1 MDHIE
6 KKYTKLM
13 RYLVLINACMS
24 TFMSTLDGGIVNIIL
39 PVVAGNFS
47 VNINEV
53 QWVVTAYLLTISAL
67 LLIWGRISD
76 LYGRKYLFAAGMAV
90 FTIGSFMCGM
100 SGSFEALVFSRVVQ
114 ALGAS
119 IMMALVQGIVTS
131 VFPENERGKA
141 LGFIGMVVALGSLTG
156 PSLGGIL
163 VHAFSWQSVFFINIP
178 FGIIGVILT
187 FLVMPENELL
197 DKKGAFDYKGTAVF
211 VSCILLFFISLL
223 NLQQGTIA
231 PVIAAGL
238 LILALILFILFV
250 GYERETESPLVDFNL
265 FKNRIFSMGLICAYL
280 SFCSMFAY
288 VFFMPFYL
296 QYALG
301 MTALHSGLM
310 MSLYPMTMAL
320 VAPLSGWLSDKITYR
335 PLTVAGLSVST
346 AGLLLM
352 STLGLDSSRLLIG
365 AGIVIL
371 GAGNSIFQ
379 SPNNSSVMGAAPK
392 EKLGTAG
399 SLNSFFRNLGMV
411 SGTTISV
418 ILFAIVTQIS
428 IESSTRD
435 LALFLKGYH
444 AVMLF
449 AALLCLCAVF
459 ISIKRIRSKA

>member
-1 MDHIE
+1 
-6 KKYTKLM
+6 
-13 RYLVLINACMS
+13 
-24 TFMSTLDGGIVNIIL
+24 MSTLDGGIVNIIL
-39 PVVAGNFS
+39 PVVAGHFS

-53 QWVVTAYLLTISAL
+53 QWVVTAYLLAISSL

-76 LYGRKYLFAAGMAV
+76 LYGRKYLFAVGMAI
-90 FTIGSFMCGM
+90 FTAGSFMCGM
-100 SGSFEALVFSRVVQ
+100 SETFGILVFSRVIQ
-114 ALGAS
+114 AIGAS

-163 VHAFSWQSVFFINIP
+163 VYAFSWQAVFFINIP

-187 FLVMPENELL
+187 FFVMPESETL
-197 DKKGAFDYKGTAVF
+197 DKKGAFDYKGTVVF
-211 VSCILLFFISLL
+211 VSCILLAFISLL
-223 NLQQGTIA
+223 NLQQGTIH

-250 GYERETESPLVDFNL
+250 GYERETQSPLVDLNL
-265 FKNRIFSMGLICAYL
+265 FRNRIFSMGLLCAYL

-288 VFFMPFYL
+288 TFFMPFYL
-296 QYALG
+296 QYTLG
-301 MTALHSGLM
+301 MTPLQAGLM

-320 VAPLSGWLSDKITYR
+320 VAPVSGWLSDKISYR
-335 PLTVAGLSVST
+335 PLTVAGLAMST

-352 STLGLDSSRLLIG
+352 SVLGQDSSRLLIG

-371 GAGNSIFQ
+371 GAGNSVFQ

-411 SGTTISV
+411 SGTTFSV
-418 ILFAIVTQIS
+418 ILFTIVTQVR
-428 IESSTRD
+428 IENVANNI
-435 LALFLKGYH
+435 ALFLKGYH
-444 AVMLF
+444 SVMLF
-449 AALLCLCAVF
+449 AAALCLVAVF
-459 ISIKRIRSKA
+459 ISINRVRLKA